1 MSEDVRRRPPGLLI
15 VLGMATVTAHQMDR
29 RDPRPTSSPVRVG
42 LCREDVMTA
51 REVADLLSMLV
62 STVYHLARQGELPA
76 RRLGRTWRFLRPR
89 IEELSVPE
97 RLTSELVVHTPARA
111 VADSLTLAATIPS
124 RRADEW
130 SRSWPLTGFGDQV
143 TADIFGHLGPIAP
156 GAYSVYRLS
165 LHSNGALRDINGW
178 VALIVGTVLGAR
190 SCCHGDGV
198 QARRPRPRGRAKKP
212 EHPDDR
218 SEGLR

>member
-51 REVADLLSMLV
+51 REVADLLSMPV

-89 IEELSVPE
+89 IEELFS
-97 RLTSELVVHTPARA
+97 A
-111 VADSLTLAATIPS
+111 
-124 RRADEW
+124 
-130 SRSWPLTGFGDQV
+130 
-143 TADIFGHLGPIAP
+143 
-156 GAYSVYRLS
+156 
-165 LHSNGALRDINGW
+165 
-178 VALIVGTVLGAR
+178 
-190 SCCHGDGV
+190 
-198 QARRPRPRGRAKKP
+198 
-212 EHPDDR
+212 
-218 SEGLR
+218 